1 MSCVVFCFFY
11 LFGVLNWSPIRMV
24 RKATQSEG
32 MVGVSSWVLLPD
44 SLTFTLLLLAI
55 VIVS

>member
-11 LFGVLNWSPIRMV
+11 LFGVLNSSLIRML

-32 MVGVSSWVLLPD
+32 MVGVSSWRLLPV
-44 SLTFTLLLLAI
+44 SLTFTFLLLAI